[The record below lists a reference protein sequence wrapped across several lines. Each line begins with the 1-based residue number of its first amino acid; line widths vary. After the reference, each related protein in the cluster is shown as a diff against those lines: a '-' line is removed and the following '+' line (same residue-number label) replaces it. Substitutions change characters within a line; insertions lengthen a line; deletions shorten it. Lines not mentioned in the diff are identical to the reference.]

1 MHRILVLL
9 VVALLGL
16 TACGA
21 GEDADSG
28 SGGPAES
35 TEPEPTALP
44 DVARVVCDESG
55 ARLET
60 SSVRPQPDG
69 IHFEIVNETGS
80 ERSVAIQNA
89 QGTGTGMGVPAGTST
104 QVVDVEPGALTV
116 SCTDPAT
123 EPGAGEAPRGRRRG
137 RHLGLDPPGLRRA
150 VLAGR
155 RLHPGRLRR
164 DHGPDR
170 GREEGRRGLRARARR
185 RLRAR
190 RLSRHRHHPRADG
203 SGRRADRGRRPD
215 RRRHRQVAREHG
227 HGLQLPRELTD
238 R

>member
-1 MHRILVLL
+1 MHRILILL

-44 DVARVVCDESG
+44 DVARVVCDENG

-60 SSVRPQPDG
+60 TSVRPQPDG

-104 QVVDVEPGALTV
+104 QIVDVEPGALTV

-123 EPGAGEAPRGRRRG
+123 EPGAGEALEVVDEDGIWVSTR
-137 RHLGLDPPGLRRA
+137 LGCAEQFSQVVDYIQGASGETTDPIEAAKKAVEGFGLEPDDVFERA
-150 VLAGR
+150 GYPDTDTTRVR
-155 RLHPGRLRR
+155 MVR
-164 DHGPDR
+164 DGEPSAVID
-170 GREEGRRGLRARARR
+170 LID
-185 RLRAR
+185 
-190 RLSRHRHHPRADG
+190 DG
-203 SGRRADRGRRPD
+203 TGKWLVSMVTGCSSLED
-215 RRRHRQVAREHG
+215 
-227 HGLQLPRELTD
+227 
-238 R
+238 

>member
-123 EPGAGEAPRGRRRG
+123 EPGAGEALEVVDEDGIWVSTR
-137 RHLGLDPPGLRRA
+137 LGCAEQFSQVVDYIQGASGETTDPIEAAKKAVEGFGLEPDDVFERA
-150 VLAGR
+150 GYPDTDTTRVR
-155 RLHPGRLRR
+155 MVR
-164 DHGPDR
+164 DGEPIAVVD
-170 GREEGRRGLRARARR
+170 LID
-185 RLRAR
+185 
-190 RLSRHRHHPRADG
+190 DG
-203 SGRRADRGRRPD
+203 TGKWLVSMVTGCSSL
-215 RRRHRQVAREHG
+215 EN
-227 HGLQLPRELTD
+227 
-238 R
+238 

>member
-1 MHRILVLL
+1 MNRILVLL
-9 VVALLGL
+9 LVALLGL

-44 DVARVVCDESG
+44 DVARVVCDENG

-60 SSVRPQPDG
+60 TSVRPQPDG

-104 QVVDVEPGALTV
+104 HVVDVEPGALTV
-116 SCTDPAT
+116 ACTDPAT
-123 EPGAGEAPRGRRRG
+123 EPGAGEALEVVDEDGIWVSTR
-137 RHLGLDPPGLRRA
+137 LGCAEQFSQVVDYIQGASGETTDPIEAAKKAVEGFGLEPDDVFERA
-150 VLAGR
+150 GYPDTDTTRVR
-155 RLHPGRLRR
+155 MVR
-164 DHGPDR
+164 DGEPSAVVD
-170 GREEGRRGLRARARR
+170 LID
-185 RLRAR
+185 
-190 RLSRHRHHPRADG
+190 DG
-203 SGRRADRGRRPD
+203 TGKWLVSMVTGCSSL
-215 RRRHRQVAREHG
+215 EN
-227 HGLQLPRELTD
+227 
-238 R
+238 

>member
-35 TEPEPTALP
+35 TEPAPTALP
-44 DVARVVCDESG
+44 DVARVVCDENG

-60 SSVRPQPDG
+60 TSVRPQPDG

-104 QVVDVEPGALTV
+104 HVVDVEPGALTV
-116 SCTDPAT
+116 ACTDPAT
-123 EPGAGEAPRGRRRG
+123 EPGAGEALEVVDEDGIWVSTR
-137 RHLGLDPPGLRRA
+137 LGCAEQFSQVVDYIQGASGETTDPLEAAEKAVEEFGLEPDDVFERA
-150 VLAGR
+150 GYPDTDTARVR
-155 RLHPGRLRR
+155 MVR
-164 DHGPDR
+164 DGEPIAVVD
-170 GREEGRRGLRARARR
+170 LID
-185 RLRAR
+185 
-190 RLSRHRHHPRADG
+190 DG
-203 SGRRADRGRRPD
+203 TGKWLVSMVTGCSSL
-215 RRRHRQVAREHG
+215 EN
-227 HGLQLPRELTD
+227 
-238 R
+238 

>member
-1 MHRILVLL
+1 MNRILVLL

-44 DVARVVCDESG
+44 DVARVVCDENG

-60 SSVRPQPDG
+60 TSVRPQPDG
-69 IHFEIVNETGS
+69 IHFEIVNETDS

-104 QVVDVEPGALTV
+104 QIVDVEPGALTV

-123 EPGAGEAPRGRRRG
+123 EPGAGEALEVVDEDGIWVSTR
-137 RHLGLDPPGLRRA
+137 LGCAEQFSQVVDYIQGASGETTDPLEAAKKAVEGFGLEPDDVFERA
-150 VLAGR
+150 GYPDTDTTRVR
-155 RLHPGRLRR
+155 MVR
-164 DHGPDR
+164 DGEPIAVVD
-170 GREEGRRGLRARARR
+170 LID
-185 RLRAR
+185 
-190 RLSRHRHHPRADG
+190 DG
-203 SGRRADRGRRPD
+203 TGKWLVSMVTGCSSL
-215 RRRHRQVAREHG
+215 EN
-227 HGLQLPRELTD
+227 
-238 R
+238 

>member
-44 DVARVVCDESG
+44 DVARVVCDENG

-60 SSVRPQPDG
+60 TSVRPQPDG

-123 EPGAGEAPRGRRRG
+123 EPGAGEALEVVDEDGIWVSTR
-137 RHLGLDPPGLRRA
+137 LGCAEQFSQVDDYIQGASGETTDPLEAARKAVEGFGLEPDDVFERA
-150 VLAGR
+150 GYPDTDTARVR
-155 RLHPGRLRR
+155 MVR
-164 DHGPDR
+164 DGEPIAVVD
-170 GREEGRRGLRARARR
+170 LID
-185 RLRAR
+185 
-190 RLSRHRHHPRADG
+190 DG
-203 SGRRADRGRRPD
+203 TGKWLVSMVTACSSL
-215 RRRHRQVAREHG
+215 EN
-227 HGLQLPRELTD
+227 
-238 R
+238 

>member
-44 DVARVVCDESG
+44 DVARVVCDENG

-60 SSVRPQPDG
+60 TSVRPQPDG

-123 EPGAGEAPRGRRRG
+123 EPGAGEALEVIDEDGIWVSTR
-137 RHLGLDPPGLRRA
+137 LGCAEQFSQVVDYIQGASGETSDPLEAAKKAVEGFGLEPDDVFERA
-150 VLAGR
+150 GYPDTDTARVR
-155 RLHPGRLRR
+155 MVR
-164 DHGPDR
+164 DGEPIAVVDLVDD
-170 GREEGRRGLRARARR
+170 GTGKWL
-185 RLRAR
+185 
-190 RLSRHRHHPRADG
+190 LSMVTG
-203 SGRRADRGRRPD
+203 CSSL
-215 RRRHRQVAREHG
+215 EN
-227 HGLQLPRELTD
+227 
-238 R
+238 

>member
-35 TEPEPTALP
+35 TEQEPTALP
-44 DVARVVCDESG
+44 DVARVVCDENG

-60 SSVRPQPDG
+60 TSVRPQPDG

-104 QVVDVEPGALTV
+104 HVVDVEPGALTIA
-116 SCTDPAT
+116 CTDPAT
-123 EPGAGEAPRGRRRG
+123 EPGAGEALEVVDEDGIWVSTR
-137 RHLGLDPPGLRRA
+137 LGCAEQFSQVVDYIQGASGETTDPLEAAEKAVEGFGLEPDDVFERA
-150 VLAGR
+150 GYPDTDTARVR
-155 RLHPGRLRR
+155 MVR
-164 DHGPDR
+164 DGEPIAVVD
-170 GREEGRRGLRARARR
+170 LID
-185 RLRAR
+185 
-190 RLSRHRHHPRADG
+190 DG
-203 SGRRADRGRRPD
+203 TGKWLVSMVTGCSSL
-215 RRRHRQVAREHG
+215 EN
-227 HGLQLPRELTD
+227 
-238 R
+238 

>member
-1 MHRILVLL
+1 MHRILALL

-44 DVARVVCDESG
+44 DVARVVCDENG
-55 ARLET
+55 AHLET
-60 SSVRPQPDG
+60 TSVRPQPDG

-123 EPGAGEAPRGRRRG
+123 EPGAGEALEVIDEDGIWVSTR
-137 RHLGLDPPGLRRA
+137 LGCAEQFSGVVDYIQGASGETSDPLEAAKKAVEGFGLEPDDVFERA
-150 VLAGR
+150 GYPDTDTARVR
-155 RLHPGRLRR
+155 MVR
-164 DHGPDR
+164 DGEPIAVVD
-170 GREEGRRGLRARARR
+170 LID
-185 RLRAR
+185 
-190 RLSRHRHHPRADG
+190 DG
-203 SGRRADRGRRPD
+203 TGKWLESMVTGCSSL
-215 RRRHRQVAREHG
+215 EH
-227 HGLQLPRELTD
+227 
-238 R
+238 

>member
-35 TEPEPTALP
+35 TEPEPTVLP
-44 DVARVVCDESG
+44 DVARVVCDENG

-123 EPGAGEAPRGRRRG
+123 EPGAGEALEVVDEDGIWVSTR
-137 RHLGLDPPGLRRA
+137 LGCAEQFSQVVDYIQGASGETTDPIEAAKKAVEGFGLEPDDVFERA
-150 VLAGR
+150 GYPDTDTTRVR
-155 RLHPGRLRR
+155 MVR
-164 DHGPDR
+164 DGEPIAVVD
-170 GREEGRRGLRARARR
+170 LID
-185 RLRAR
+185 
-190 RLSRHRHHPRADG
+190 DG
-203 SGRRADRGRRPD
+203 TGKWLVSMVTGCSSL
-215 RRRHRQVAREHG
+215 EN
-227 HGLQLPRELTD
+227 
-238 R
+238 

>member
-1 MHRILVLL
+1 MHRILALL

-44 DVARVVCDESG
+44 DVARVVCDENG
-55 ARLET
+55 AHLET
-60 SSVRPQPDG
+60 TSVRPQPDG

-123 EPGAGEAPRGRRRG
+123 EPGAGEALEVIDEDGIWVSTR
-137 RHLGLDPPGLRRA
+137 LGCAEQFSGVVDYIQGASGETSDPLEAAKKAVEGFGLEPDDVFERA
-150 VLAGR
+150 GYPDTDTARVR
-155 RLHPGRLRR
+155 MVR
-164 DHGPDR
+164 DGEPIAVVD
-170 GREEGRRGLRARARR
+170 LID
-185 RLRAR
+185 
-190 RLSRHRHHPRADG
+190 DG
-203 SGRRADRGRRPD
+203 TGKWLVSMVTGCSSL
-215 RRRHRQVAREHG
+215 EH
-227 HGLQLPRELTD
+227 
-238 R
+238 

>member
-1 MHRILVLL
+1 MNRILVLL

-35 TEPEPTALP
+35 TEPEPRALP
-44 DVARVVCDESG
+44 DVARVVCDENG

-60 SSVRPQPDG
+60 TSVRPQPDG
-69 IHFEIVNETGS
+69 IHLEIVNETDS

-104 QVVDVEPGALTV
+104 QIVDVEPGALTV

-123 EPGAGEAPRGRRRG
+123 EPGAGEALEVVDEDGIWVSTR
-137 RHLGLDPPGLRRA
+137 LGCAEQFSQVVDYIQGASGETTDPLEAAKKAVEGFGLEPDDVFERA
-150 VLAGR
+150 GYPDTDTARVR
-155 RLHPGRLRR
+155 MVR
-164 DHGPDR
+164 DGEPIAVVD
-170 GREEGRRGLRARARR
+170 LID
-185 RLRAR
+185 
-190 RLSRHRHHPRADG
+190 DG
-203 SGRRADRGRRPD
+203 TGKWLVSMVTGCSSL
-215 RRRHRQVAREHG
+215 EN
-227 HGLQLPRELTD
+227 
-238 R
+238 

>member
-1 MHRILVLL
+1 MNRILVLL

-21 GEDADSG
+21 GEDAESG

-44 DVARVVCDESG
+44 DVARVVCDENG
-55 ARLET
+55 ARVET

-89 QGTGTGMGVPAGTST
+89 QGTGTGIGVPAGTST
-104 QVVDVEPGALTV
+104 QIVDVEPGALTV

-123 EPGAGEAPRGRRRG
+123 EPGAGEALEVVDEDGVWVSTR
-137 RHLGLDPPGLRRA
+137 LGCAEQFSQVVDYIQGASGETTDPLEAAEKAVEGFGLEPDDVFERA
-150 VLAGR
+150 GYPDTDTVR
-155 RLHPGRLRR
+155 VRMVR
-164 DHGPDR
+164 DGEPIAVVD
-170 GREEGRRGLRARARR
+170 LID
-185 RLRAR
+185 
-190 RLSRHRHHPRADG
+190 DG
-203 SGRRADRGRRPD
+203 TGKWLVSMVTGCSSL
-215 RRRHRQVAREHG
+215 EN
-227 HGLQLPRELTD
+227 
-238 R
+238 

>member
-21 GEDADSG
+21 GEDADPG

-123 EPGAGEAPRGRRRG
+123 EPGAGEALEVVDEDGIWVSTR
-137 RHLGLDPPGLRRA
+137 LGCAEQFSQVVDYIQGASGETTDPTEAAKKAVEGFGLEPDDVFERA
-150 VLAGR
+150 GYPDTDTTRVR
-155 RLHPGRLRR
+155 MVR
-164 DHGPDR
+164 DGEPIAVVD
-170 GREEGRRGLRARARR
+170 LID
-185 RLRAR
+185 
-190 RLSRHRHHPRADG
+190 DG
-203 SGRRADRGRRPD
+203 TGKWLVSMVTGCSSL
-215 RRRHRQVAREHG
+215 EN
-227 HGLQLPRELTD
+227 
-238 R
+238 

>member
-1 MHRILVLL
+1 MHRILALL

-44 DVARVVCDESG
+44 DVARVVCDENG
-55 ARLET
+55 AHLET
-60 SSVRPQPDG
+60 TSVRPQPDG

-123 EPGAGEAPRGRRRG
+123 EPGAGEALEVIDEDGIWVSTR
-137 RHLGLDPPGLRRA
+137 LGCAEQFSGVVDYIQGASGETSDPLEAAKKAVEGFGLEPDDVFERA
-150 VLAGR
+150 GYPDTDTARVR
-155 RLHPGRLRR
+155 MVR
-164 DHGPDR
+164 DGEPIAVVD
-170 GREEGRRGLRARARR
+170 LID
-185 RLRAR
+185 
-190 RLSRHRHHPRADG
+190 DG
-203 SGRRADRGRRPD
+203 TGKWLVSM
-215 RRRHRQVAREHG
+215 VTSCSSLEN
-227 HGLQLPRELTD
+227 
-238 R
+238 

>member
-44 DVARVVCDESG
+44 DVARVVCDENG

-104 QVVDVEPGALTV
+104 QIVDVEPGALTV

-123 EPGAGEAPRGRRRG
+123 EPGAGEALEVVDEDGIWVSTR
-137 RHLGLDPPGLRRA
+137 LGCAEQFSQVVDYIQGASGETTDPIEAAKKAVEGFGLEPDDVFERA
-150 VLAGR
+150 GYPDTDTTRVR
-155 RLHPGRLRR
+155 MVR
-164 DHGPDR
+164 DGEPIAVVD
-170 GREEGRRGLRARARR
+170 LID
-185 RLRAR
+185 
-190 RLSRHRHHPRADG
+190 DG
-203 SGRRADRGRRPD
+203 TGKWLVSMVTGCSSL
-215 RRRHRQVAREHG
+215 EN
-227 HGLQLPRELTD
+227 
-238 R
+238 

>member
-44 DVARVVCDESG
+44 DVARVVCDENG

-60 SSVRPQPDG
+60 TSVRPQPDG

-123 EPGAGEAPRGRRRG
+123 EPGVGEALEVVDEDGIWVSTR
-137 RHLGLDPPGLRRA
+137 LGCAEQFSQVVDYIQGASGETTDPLEAAKKAVEGFGLEPDDVFERA
-150 VLAGR
+150 GYPDTDTARVR
-155 RLHPGRLRR
+155 MVR
-164 DHGPDR
+164 DGEPIAVVDLVDD
-170 GREEGRRGLRARARR
+170 GTGKWL
-185 RLRAR
+185 
-190 RLSRHRHHPRADG
+190 LSMVTG
-203 SGRRADRGRRPD
+203 CSSL
-215 RRRHRQVAREHG
+215 EN
-227 HGLQLPRELTD
+227 
-238 R
+238 